1 MFSYFRKIR
10 KIKRSHIAFL
20 FIIILWGCGG
30 EQKKI
35 PQAQNA
41 QNNAFEI
48 RNHIVYLSTN
58 YTENIPDDVAEKF
71 RIEKNKNNIVLNVS
85 IFKKSNNKPTKA
97 NISVKANNLLGQS
110 KKIQSFEIIE
120 NGNTSYAY
128 LSSISDQETLNYNIA
143 INLEDNISS
152 TLKYSNKFYIE

>member
-10 KIKRSHIAFL
+10 KMKRSHITFL
-20 FIIILWGCGG
+20 FLIILWSCGG

-143 INLEDNISS
+143 INIENNISS
-152 TLKYSNKFYIE
+152 TLKYSNKFYVE